1 MQGTAGSQT
10 ITVTVANVSQ
20 AASGSFTYNASLTP
34 QISGL
39 SPTTT
44 TVTGELGLS
53 FQQHYS
59 NVRLLLEDSFD
70 YVCARNWR
78 MGVLLNVN
86 RNPICPCFCCL

>member
-10 ITVTVANVSQ
+10 ITVTVANLSQ
-20 AASGSFTYNASLTP
+20 AASSSFTYNASLTP

-53 FQQHYS
+53 FQ
-59 NVRLLLEDSFD
+59 
-70 YVCARNWR
+70 
-78 MGVLLNVN
+78 
-86 RNPICPCFCCL
+86 

>member
-10 ITVTVANVSQ
+10 ITVTVANMSQ
-20 AASGSFTYNASLTP
+20 TVSGSFTYNASLTP

-53 FQQHYS
+53 FQ
-59 NVRLLLEDSFD
+59 
-70 YVCARNWR
+70 
-78 MGVLLNVN
+78 
-86 RNPICPCFCCL
+86 